1 MAERSNFNIGPNSTT
16 QAGTTLDNLKAAV
29 CGETGATTKYTAFAA
44 AADEQGFPQIARLFR
59 ATAAAEKIHIEME
72 AKLIEA
78 EEPDYV
84 RPTAEPAAP
93 VTTDCNLID
102 AALGEIYETSDMYPT
117 FIKVAE
123 QEGNTATVGVFTRAK
138 LAEAYHAQRYL
149 DAYNLIDNET
159 DEKFYVCPVCGYI
172 EKGRFDG
179 RCPIC
184 GVPAEKFMEF

>member
-1 MAERSNFNIGPNSTT
+1 
-16 QAGTTLDNLKAAV
+16 
-29 CGETGATTKYTAFAA
+29 
-44 AADEQGFPQIARLFR
+44 
-59 ATAAAEKIHIEME
+59 
-72 AKLIEA
+72 
-78 EEPDYV
+78 
-84 RPTAEPAAP
+84 
-93 VTTDCNLID
+93 
-102 AALGEIYETSDMYPT
+102 MYPT

-123 QEGNTATVGVFTRAK
+123 QEGNTAAVGVFTRAK